1 MGESLWTILF
11 RRPRVFSLRGRVPFE
26 TTGVGSSAAHRAAV
40 LLDRRSPRR
49 RCGEFGYPVDRS
61 RRPPRTRLYRA
72 VVKSICRQR
81 QSLAAEEKASWRAV
95 YRPPLAPHG
104 AFVDGRH
111 LGLTQSA
118 VPSRECRRRGPR
130 DGAGNGVCLA
140 PSKVPP
146 RADPETP
153 RRGDRRCP
161 DPVGRGKGAFA
172 SDRRRAGRWRGRRPL
187 SHLESDWQSP
197 KGALP
202 PRDRR
207 VRAEAERRSRATVG
221 VVFGVREAP
230 RSCSELDSI
239 AEAIERRPAVRTWR
253 EPGRCGLAR
262 SARARRREKAAT
274 KVPSPAG
281 VGRQHGPKSWSSG
294 QSSRTLDGERH
305 SGPPRALALAR
316 GRSGADTA
324 RSPETGD
331 SRQGVSEVLQ
341 QLRTWSTTPRRRGE
355 TPALRSST
363 GQDRS
368 SSRGVNR
375 RGTLAELAERRVR
388 RPPGIETPRG
398 GETKRKPR
406 FRESDEPRVLV
417 SGVDCRSRW
426 KHLPRKPSASRRESL
441 WVARPGPESV

>member
-1 MGESLWTILF
+1 
-11 RRPRVFSLRGRVPFE
+11 
-26 TTGVGSSAAHRAAV
+26 
-40 LLDRRSPRR
+40 
-49 RCGEFGYPVDRS
+49 
-61 RRPPRTRLYRA
+61 
-72 VVKSICRQR
+72 
-81 QSLAAEEKASWRAV
+81 
-95 YRPPLAPHG
+95 
-104 AFVDGRH
+104 VDGRH

-281 VGRQHGPKSWSSG
+281 SGANTVQKAGLRASPVGPSMGKGTLVRRGPSRWRAGGRVRIRREARRRVTRDRECQRSS
-294 QSSRTLDGERH
+294 SNS
-305 SGPPRALALAR
+305 AR
-316 GRSGADTA
+316 GR
-324 RSPETGD
+324 
-331 SRQGVSEVLQ
+331 Q
-341 QLRTWSTTPRRRGE
+341 RRGGGVKHRLFGARLDRTE
-355 TPALRSST
+355 APRAASTAEGPSPSSPK
-363 GQDRS
+363 G
-368 SSRGVNR
+368 
-375 RGTLAELAERRVR
+375 A
-388 RPPGIETPRG
+388 
-398 GETKRKPR
+398 
-406 FRESDEPRVLV
+406 
-417 SGVDCRSRW
+417 
-426 KHLPRKPSASRRESL
+426 
-441 WVARPGPESV
+441 